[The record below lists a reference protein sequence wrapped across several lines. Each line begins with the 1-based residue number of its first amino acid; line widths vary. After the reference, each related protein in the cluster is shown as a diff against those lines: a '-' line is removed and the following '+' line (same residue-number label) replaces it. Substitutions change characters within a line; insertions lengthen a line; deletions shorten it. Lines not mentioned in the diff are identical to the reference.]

1 MPFKETRLDQNQY
14 EKAMPLIKELLL
26 VLPKVPNLSPTQRA
40 LMEHFD
46 TEERVRLEA
55 LLQTA
60 LLNPDLIKDDFPP
73 DVVKEDIETYLRL
86 IQLRQ
91 VLESCRDQIDTLL
104 NGKLSHN
111 RKYAEKVHGIIL
123 DKLQFT
129 KR

>member
-1 MPFKETRLDQNQY
+1 MPFTDTRLDQDHY
-14 EKAMPLIKELLL
+14 EKAMPLIKELLSL
-26 VLPKVPNLSPTQRA
+26 LPQVPNLSPNQRA
-40 LMEHFD
+40 LMEHYD
-46 TEERVRLEA
+46 TEERIRLES

-60 LLNPDLIKDDFPP
+60 LINPELIKDDFPP
-73 DVVKEDIETYLRL
+73 DIVREDIETYLRL

-111 RKYAEKVHGIIL
+111 KKYAEKVHGIIRE
-123 DKLQFT
+123 KLQFT